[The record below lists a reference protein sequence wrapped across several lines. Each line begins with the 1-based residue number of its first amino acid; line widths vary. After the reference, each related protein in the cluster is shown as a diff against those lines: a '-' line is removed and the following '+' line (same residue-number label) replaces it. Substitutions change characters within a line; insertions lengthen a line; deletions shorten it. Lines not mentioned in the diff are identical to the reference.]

1 MSDAL
6 EQAIRDR
13 YDDLPAGERKI
24 ADVLLEMR
32 SELAAYSA
40 TELAARAGVSKATT
54 ARLVRRL
61 GYQDYQEMRQEARA
75 QWKNGSP
82 LAELPE
88 VQGMGGSLSRHLEQ
102 DMTCL
107 TLTLGTIP
115 AGQTET
121 AIGLLAKAERVW
133 VVGFRNSHAL
143 ALYAR
148 ELLVQVKDD
157 VRLLPVMGQT
167 VAEELSALSERDVI
181 LALGFRR
188 RPPVLARILRHA
200 EAVGAAVVLVGDPSL
215 GDLAKSAT
223 VTFRCL
229 NRGASLF
236 DSYVAGISLL
246 NYLCSGTALALGE
259 SGQRRLH
266 RSEQLHDDFGDFDL

>member
-1 MSDAL
+1 MSDPL

-61 GYQDYQEMRQEARA
+61 GYTDYQEMRQQARE

-82 LAELPE
+82 LAELPDALSE
-88 VQGMGGSLSRHLEQ
+88 NGSLGRHLEQ
-102 DMTCL
+102 DLTCL
-107 TLTLGTIP
+107 GHTLGTLSP
-115 AGQTET
+115 ALADQ
-121 AIGLLAKAERVW
+121 AIALLAGARRIW
-133 VVGFRNSHAL
+133 VIGFRNSHAL

-148 ELLVQVKDD
+148 ELLVQVKPD
-157 VRLLPVMGQT
+157 VHLLPVMGQT
-167 VAEELSALSERDVI
+167 VAEEISALDQGDVI

-188 RPPVLARILRHA
+188 RPPVLARILKTA
-200 EAVGAAVVLVGDPSL
+200 AQTGAATVLVGDPSL
-215 GDLAKSAT
+215 GDLAQWARIT
-223 VTFRCL
+223 IRCL

-236 DSYVAGISLL
+236 DSYVPAISLL
-246 NYLCSGTALALGE
+246 NYLCSGVALALGE
-259 SGQRRLH
+259 DAQRRLR
-266 RSEQLHDDFGDFDL
+266 RSEQLHDEFGDFEL